1 MTNIYSEMQEGF
13 KQLNSRT
20 DGIENETK
28 KTDAKIEHQIIPKN
42 SYENKKKPEKASFVV
57 K

>member
-28 KTDAKIEHQIIPKN
+28 KTDAKIEHQIIPKIAMKTKR
-42 SYENKKKPEKASFVV
+42 SLRKLLL
-57 K
+57 